1 MWLKVHMNSLF
12 TCHVVSWRRIPLNRV
27 EGKLFP
33 NKKSPT
39 CARVTVL
46 HLYSTASKTI
56 WNSFSELHL
65 NHIEIERRFVKRDGW
80 LVESTWVSSHTSSRF
95 HGSDPI
101 LSTGLQLLISFL
113 TKTCGRFGFDLI
125 VVDVLVNLIVNTSS
139 KALSDCS
146 IISYQSLFFILFFSN
161 QIWRNWRKMRLI
173 KIINLGFYIFPLSQS
188 QILYNSK

>member
-1 MWLKVHMNSLF
+1 
-12 TCHVVSWRRIPLNRV
+12 
-27 EGKLFP
+27 
-33 NKKSPT
+33 
-39 CARVTVL
+39 
-46 HLYSTASKTI
+46 
-56 WNSFSELHL
+56 L

-80 LVESTWVSSHTSSRF
+80 LVESTRVSSRTSSHF
-95 HGSDPI
+95 HGSDLI

-146 IISYQSLFFILFFSN
+146 IISYQSLFFSN